1 MLFGPGETDP
11 TNPKVAKAT
20 SSLTNGPGFRQ
31 TSGRYKPDPERE
43 VLYDL
48 GLLATRREWVRAWKP
63 AVPGIH
69 EVFHA
74 RFVHHVYPPHTH
86 DAWTVFIVDEGAIRY
101 DLETRHR
108 GAAGA
113 RVTILPPHVVHD
125 GRAATSAGFR
135 KRVLYLGGDILGD
148 DLIGRAV
155 DDPDIEDPSLVQR
168 LRTLHRILGDPDEA
182 FAAETALAGV
192 SIRLRAHLGAVNE
205 TVADRPDDEIASDLR
220 ELLDEHF
227 SQRLT
232 LADAGYLLH
241 ASSAHLAKCFSRTFG
256 ISPHRYLLARRIE
269 AARGRLLD
277 GEPVAKVAAS
287 VGFHD
292 QAHLTRHFKRHVG
305 TTPASYASA
314 SRSRSGAST
323 RI

>member
-1 MLFGPGETDP
+1 MLFGPGDTVP
-11 TNPKVAKAT
+11 TNANGTSAT
-20 SSLTNGPGFRQ
+20 SSLTDDPGIDASTPWKTRD
-31 TSGRYKPDPERE
+31 RRE

-48 GLLATRREWVRAWKP
+48 GLLTSPGEWVRAWKP

-74 RFVHHVYPPHTH
+74 RFVDHAYPPHTH
-86 DAWTVFIVDEGAIRY
+86 EAWTVFIVDQGAIRY
-101 DLETRHR
+101 DLESRHR

-125 GRAATSAGFR
+125 GRAATDDGFR
-135 KRVLYLGGDILGD
+135 KRVLYVGGDVLGE

-155 DDPDIEDPSLVQR
+155 DDPDIEDPSLIQD
-168 LRTLHRILGDPDEA
+168 LRFLHRVLGNPEETL
-182 FAAETALAGV
+182 AAETALAGV
-192 SIRLRAHLGAVNE
+192 SLRLRTHLGERTQTA
-205 TVADRPDDEIASDLR
+205 ADRPDHEIASELR
-220 ELLDEHF
+220 GLIDQHLVEG
-227 SQRLT
+227 LT
-232 LADAGYLLH
+232 LADAGHLLH
-241 ASSAHLAKCFSRTFG
+241 TSPAHLVRCFSRTFG
-256 ISPHRYLLARRIE
+256 IAPHRYLLARRID

-277 GEPVAKVAAS
+277 GEPVAQVAAG

-314 SRSRSGAST
+314 PRSGSGASA